1 MRVHFQS
8 PLVLVV
14 TLLSGQELEA
24 QPRDSVRICFAPTT
38 VEASNNAA
46 AAAEAVRA
54 AFTSFL
60 TGPSVS
66 SQPLQARLASQVKEE
81 AKQARCPFLLETTVK
96 LVAKRKGGSVLG
108 QVMAGAAWQG
118 ATEAGIANGSPTG
131 RIVGSAA
138 ATGFQQATY
147 NYAVTIRTRDE
158 LTLGWRL
165 EWADGTVLV
174 ENKDKRNAKSDGEDL
189 LTPMVQAAAEKIVE
203 AAKRRAP

>member
-1 MRVHFQS
+1 MRVHLRSQ
-8 PLVLVV
+8 LVLVV
-14 TLLSGQELEA
+14 TQLIGQDLEA
-24 QPRDSVRICFAPTT
+24 QSRDSVRICFAPAT

-46 AAAEAVRA
+46 TAAEAVRA

-60 TGPSVS
+60 TGPSLS

-81 AKQARCPFLLETTVK
+81 AKQAGCPFLLVTTVK
-96 LVAKRKGGSVLG
+96 LVAKRKGGSMLG

-118 ATEAGIANGSPTG
+118 ATEAGIASGSTAG

-189 LTPMVQAAAEKIVE
+189 LTPMAQAAAEKIVE
-203 AAKRRAP
+203 AATRRAP